1 MNFIICAS
9 IFTTANT
16 KRCVTTR
23 HHFYFVAVVKVF
35 FRMSFREEEY
45 VVPVSEPVVNVGRIK
60 SKVLRAN
67 IPDYTVEFFGKVDK
81 DGNFLC
87 CDTFLTYRYTDLR
100 LASAQEINAHLK
112 KREEQEKKQEEKK
125 RREEQTQQLE
135 SAIASMTYNEL
146 WQSKVFYLGLADLHN
161 SHIKE
166 MQFRE
171 EKKPDE
177 L

>member
-1 MNFIICAS
+1 
-9 IFTTANT
+9 
-16 KRCVTTR
+16 
-23 HHFYFVAVVKVF
+23 
-35 FRMSFREEEY
+35 MSFREEDY

-100 LASAQEINAHLK
+100 LASAQEIDAHLK
-112 KREEQEKKQEEKK
+112 ETNLRNSEEQEKKQEEKK
-125 RREEQTQQLE
+125 RREEQTRQLE
-135 SAIASMTYNEL
+135 SAIASMTYKEL

-161 SHIKE
+161 SRIKE